1 MSDCDNVT
9 NPPEIEDQFPE
20 GSSPENR
27 VPKVSSLCAYGMRPH
42 VMTGLLRQLLIG
54 HFKDPE
60 NIEEPRLRRQ
70 LQELN
75 SWKPSDAEIDEPNI
89 SRILIESITRW
100 NPGKTDNRPAV
111 LIKRNGWKWLRQ
123 GIGDTVGDNVYTGS
137 TTYAG
142 FWEGSHTLYCMSQ
155 NGAETEFLA
164 TEVVKFLV
172 GFAPLIREQM
182 DLHKFFVSEVGGIGE
197 IQEVIQGYA
206 VPVNVAYVAE
216 EAWLLQP
223 YAPRLKR
230 IVFKASDL
238 LAY

>member
-9 NPPEIEDQFPE
+9 NPPEVENQFPA
-20 GSSPENR
+20 GSEPDNR
-27 VPKVSSLCAYGMRPH
+27 VPKVSSLCSYGMRPH

-60 NIEEPRLRRQ
+60 NIEEPRIRRHI
-70 LQELN
+70 QELL
-75 SWKPSDAEIDEPNI
+75 SWKPSDPETAEPNI
-89 SRILIESITRW
+89 GGLLIESITRW
-100 NPGKTDNRPAV
+100 NPTKADKRPAV
-111 LIKRNGWKWLRQ
+111 LIKRNSWKWTRQ
-123 GIGDTVGDNVYTGS
+123 VIGDKAQENAYTGS

-142 FWEGSHTLYCMSQ
+142 FWEGSHTLFCMAQ
-155 NGAETEFLA
+155 YGAETEFLA
-164 TEVVKFLV
+164 AEVVKFLIN
-172 GFAPLIREQM
+172 FSPLIRDQM
-182 DLHKFFVSEVGGIGE
+182 DLHKFYVSEVGGIGE

-216 EAWLLQP
+216 EAWMLQP

>member
-9 NPPEIEDQFPE
+9 NPPEIEGQFPA
-20 GSSPENR
+20 GSAPENR
-27 VPKVSSLCAYGMRPH
+27 VPKVSSLCSYGMRPH

-75 SWKPSDAEIDEPNI
+75 EWKPSDAEIDEPNI

-100 NPGKTDNRPAV
+100 NPSKTDNRPAV

-216 EAWLLQP
+216 EAWSLQP